1 MNELM
6 QISLN
11 QLTCMRIWK
20 QKKIILK
27 SFNDIK
33 VIVNKKTIL

>member
-11 QLTCMRIWK
+11 QFTCIRILK